1 MAHMNSNVEVL
12 AEYIANLIVQN
23 KEMSKRIETLEAA
36 ISNVQSTLDSLKHE
50 VCGTIPYSLG

>member
-1 MAHMNSNVEVL
+1 MNSSVEVL

-36 ISNVQSTLDSLKHE
+36 MSNVQSTLDSLKHE
-50 VCGTIPYSLG
+50 IRGTIPYSLG